1 LCVISCSSA
10 KQNASKQLD
19 QAEELMS
26 SKPDTALAIIEGINL
41 QKIEDQSIT
50 ARYALLKSIALD
62 KNYIDIKNDSLIL
75 IAEKYYSKKNN
86 HEALMKSLFYHGRVH
101 FNAGQYSKSIIYFT
115 KSLNIALL
123 QKDNFWCGK
132 NAEQL
137 SYVYNATYHGS
148 EEIHYADLCVDYFRK
163 SHSQPFLNYA
173 ILGQARAYLN
183 NDKYTIALEKVE
195 EVTDSANKAN
205 DKILYY
211 EAQHILARIYFSL
224 PNYPKVIEVLNKLHL
239 ETGLDEDATYL
250 LAISYLEIGDI
261 KKATEITKPLTLKNN
276 PFADSFA
283 YKLAAAKH
291 DYKQESIILERL
303 LQENDSILG
312 ISLRQNFTKSLSDL
326 YSYDRYISEVKL
338 RNERIIHAVVII
350 IVISIMIVTIIIFIN
365 IYRRQIYT
373 INKNVLVA
381 QNFSEILKLKEN
393 QYSMAQTSIRNLFS
407 ARYEIVDSLCKTM
420 YEYKSSKVLKTK
432 ISNEIESLI
441 EDLSSDK
448 NKISDLENF
457 VNAHY
462 SNIISNF
469 KNDLPN
475 LKDADYLLFLYSILG
490 FSLTAIALFLK
501 EEKLEPIYNRKARLK
516 NKIKQLDS
524 INKDRYLD
532 ILS

>member
-1 LCVISCSSA
+1 
-10 KQNASKQLD
+10 
-19 QAEELMS
+19 
-26 SKPDTALAIIEGINL
+26 
-41 QKIEDQSIT
+41 
-50 ARYALLKSIALD
+50 
-62 KNYIDIKNDSLIL
+62 
-75 IAEKYYSKKNN
+75 
-86 HEALMKSLFYHGRVH
+86 
-101 FNAGQYSKSIIYFT
+101 
-115 KSLNIALL
+115 
-123 QKDNFWCGK
+123 
-132 NAEQL
+132 
-137 SYVYNATYHGS
+137 
-148 EEIHYADLCVDYFRK
+148 
-163 SHSQPFLNYA
+163 
-173 ILGQARAYLN
+173 
-183 NDKYTIALEKVE
+183 
-195 EVTDSANKAN
+195 
-205 DKILYY
+205 
-211 EAQHILARIYFSL
+211 
-224 PNYPKVIEVLNKLHL
+224 
-239 ETGLDEDATYL
+239 
-250 LAISYLEIGDI
+250 
-261 KKATEITKPLTLKNN
+261 
-276 PFADSFA
+276 
-283 YKLAAAKH
+283 
-291 DYKQESIILERL
+291 
-303 LQENDSILG
+303 
-312 ISLRQNFTKSLSDL
+312 
-326 YSYDRYISEVKL
+326 
-338 RNERIIHAVVII
+338 
-350 IVISIMIVTIIIFIN
+350 
-365 IYRRQIYT
+365 
-373 INKNVLVA
+373 LVA